1 MHKKYLH
8 IIFFW
13 GILGFNG
20 FTQKLNL
27 LKTIKIP
34 SVQNVSMDLYGN
46 IYLADNQGYL
56 TQYNGNGDSLK
67 RFASEQTAHLSS
79 LEAWKGLKILLFY
92 RDLQRYTWLN
102 RFLVP
107 LETQSLDGEKIG
119 FARLLTYAND
129 GNLWLFD
136 EQDFSLKK
144 YQISTNT
151 IHTKTPCDLLF
162 SSKTYLLSFL
172 REYQNQVFLV
182 DADSGIFI
190 FDNFGNYKKKL
201 QISNINFISF
211 VKDDIAYIHKNVLY
225 LRHLYTD
232 VQHKLHLPIEY
243 NYKDFFLISMDY
255 LYMFTAKE
263 MLIFKYDKKNP

>member
-1 MHKKYLH
+1 MISYLKR
-8 IIFFW
+8 IFF
-13 GILGFNG
+13 F
-20 FTQKLNL
+20 FVL
-27 LKTIKIP
+27 LKAEVFAQNINLIKTVQIP
-34 SVQNVSMDLYGN
+34 FVQNVSMDFYGN
-46 IYLADNQGYL
+46 IYVADSQGNL
-56 TQYNGNGDSLK
+56 TQYNEKGDSLK
-67 RFASEQTAHLSS
+67 RFAPEQVANLHS
-79 LEAWKGLKILLFY
+79 LEAWKGLEILLFY

-107 LETQSLDGEKIG
+107 LETQNLDSEKIG

-144 YQISTNT
+144 YQTNT
-151 IHTKTPCDLLF
+151 NTVHIKTPCDLIF
-162 SSKTYLLSFL
+162 NPKIYSLSFL

-182 DADSGIFI
+182 DSNSGIFI
-190 FDNFGNYKKKL
+190 FDNFGNYKKNL

-211 VKDDIAYIHKNVLY
+211 VKDDIAYIDKNVLY

-243 NYKDFFLISMDY
+243 NYKDFFLISTNYVY
-255 LYMFTAKE
+255 LFTSKE
-263 MLIFKYDKKNP
+263 MLIFKYNKKNP